1 MVKFA
6 LLPLL
11 LSFLSFAKPVQ
22 SPKRW
27 FPYDTNTNYREKLIT
42 EVNERG
48 NYTVTGIVAEY
59 YNSDSI
65 RVYQFDENPIDEI
78 ADTAFVGTT
87 FDTVVISKDITYVSD
102 TAFNNASN
110 IQYIKFTGSKEEFQS
125 LNLSFD
131 IQKVSFYAV
140 DEGFIYYWNTQIR
153 SEENTNICNIT
164 RDQFSY
170 VYGLYKNLVK
180 ADLDFVDAYEDLAG
194 AKISDSMKELI
205 TIFSENSSQNKKDEW
220 NQTGAITLIIVIAV
234 IGMTSITVFFLLKT
248 KNIIH

>member
-1 MVKFA
+1 MVKFFLFPLA
-6 LLPLL
+6 LMAVS
-11 LSFLSFAKPVQ
+11 LSRPISSTSKVHRDV
-22 SPKRW
+22 SS
-27 FPYDTNTNYREKLIT
+27 YRSKLIT

-48 NYTVTGIVAEY
+48 NFTVTGINPNYLA
-59 YNSDSI
+59 DDI
-65 RVYQFDENPIDEI
+65 RIYQFDDNPIDEI
-78 ADTAFVGTT
+78 ADSAFSGTSFT
-87 FDTVVISKDITYVSD
+87 SVTISKDITRI
-102 TAFNNASN
+102 NNAVFENATNIKN
-110 IQYIKFTGSKEEFQS
+110 IQFTGSKEEFQT

-153 SEENTNICNIT
+153 PEENTNICNIT

-180 ADLDFVDAYEDLAG
+180 ADLDFVDAYQDLAG